1 MRTSIAAFSVFV
13 LALLTPTRSDAIF
26 HIAHIS
32 EVMSGITADPNV
44 GFVEIRMDFAFQN
57 AVGNTRLTAFSC
69 DGAFVMLLTL
79 PPPTGP
85 GGSVPNQGTGR
96 HWLMGTAS
104 LPALTT
110 PPVVPDF
117 TFAGGIPK
125 TCGQVCWGAPVDPTS
140 GFAKDPATWDPAIP
154 DNYVDCAAYGPYTG
168 PQRTGAASPATAT
181 PGDGVHSLNRTTI
194 ASNDFALDCPTP
206 SNNGPQGGAE
216 VMGTLGTCTTPPTS
230 TTTTSTTTT
239 TTTSTTTTTL
249 PTTTT
254 TTVTTTTVTM
264 TTTSTVPTTTTTT
277 IPTTTTTTTTVT
289 STTTTST
296 IVTTTSTSTTTS
308 TTTPTTTSTST
319 TATSTTTTTTSV
331 TTTTV
336 PNVPPDCS
344 AAVATPAELWPPNH
358 QLVAVSVVG
367 VTDGDRNPPTVTI
380 TGVTQDEPV
389 GATCPDATGVGTSSV
404 KLRSERL
411 GNGDGRVY
419 HVAFTASDG
428 RGGRCS
434 GTVTVCVPHD
444 QGHGRAC
451 GDQGALVDSTGP
463 CVGVCGDVCADIDP
477 TLAAPA
483 CADERIPV
491 PVKRRLERARRLL
504 RRATTARDERKAK
517 SLIARMLKQLTTSAA
532 LAGAARENGTL
543 SPTCG
548 AELERLFRDVES
560 QAAQRR

>member
-1 MRTSIAAFSVFV
+1 M
-13 LALLTPTRSDAIF
+13 
-26 HIAHIS
+26 
-32 EVMSGITADPNV
+32 
-44 GFVEIRMDFAFQN
+44 
-57 AVGNTRLTAFSC
+57 
-69 DGAFVMLLTL
+69 
-79 PPPTGP
+79 
-85 GGSVPNQGTGR
+85 
-96 HWLMGTAS
+96 
-104 LPALTT
+104 
-110 PPVVPDF
+110 
-117 TFAGGIPK
+117 
-125 TCGQVCWGAPVDPTS
+125 
-140 GFAKDPATWDPAIP
+140 
-154 DNYVDCAAYGPYTG
+154 
-168 PQRTGAASPATAT
+168 
-181 PGDGVHSLNRTTI
+181 
-194 ASNDFALDCPTP
+194 
-206 SNNGPQGGAE
+206 
-216 VMGTLGTCTTPPTS
+216 
-230 TTTTSTTTT
+230 
-239 TTTSTTTTTL
+239 
-249 PTTTT
+249 
-254 TTVTTTTVTM
+254 
-264 TTTSTVPTTTTTT
+264 
-277 IPTTTTTTTTVT
+277 
-289 STTTTST
+289 
-296 IVTTTSTSTTTS
+296 
-308 TTTPTTTSTST
+308 
-319 TATSTTTTTTSV
+319 
-331 TTTTV
+331 

-344 AAVATPAELWPPNH
+344 ATVATPAELWPPNH

-477 TLAAPA
+477 ALAAPA

-491 PVKRRLERARRLL
+491 PVKRRLERARHLL

-517 SLIARMLKQLTTSAA
+517 ALIARMLKQLTTSAA

-548 AELERLFRDVES
+548 AKLERLFRDVES
-560 QAAQRR
+560 QAARRR